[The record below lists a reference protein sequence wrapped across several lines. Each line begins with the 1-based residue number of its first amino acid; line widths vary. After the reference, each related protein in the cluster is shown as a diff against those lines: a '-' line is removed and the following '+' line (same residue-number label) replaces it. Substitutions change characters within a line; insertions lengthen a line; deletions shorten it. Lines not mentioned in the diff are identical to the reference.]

1 MSPLH
6 GNMIRRHFSTYSKLL
21 LLLFIYIFFLRKMC
35 FVTFLTFL
43 KYYATNLVYDLRI
56 KKKKNINVLN
66 MCEKTVS
73 NHIVVTKWIS
83 FLKFALD
90 MHGMIAFCMN
100 YVEKAHVGAGF
111 HLY

>member
-1 MSPLH
+1 
-6 GNMIRRHFSTYSKLL
+6 
-21 LLLFIYIFFLRKMC
+21 MC

-66 MCEKTVS
+66 ICEKTVS

-100 YVEKAHVGAGF
+100 YMWRKLILERVSSCIE
-111 HLY
+111 